1 MRRVSSLTWSEV
13 LGYHRT
19 RKGIGRR
26 SLLVDRGESGYR
38 NRFLP
43 DGRILYMGE
52 GKRGDQEPVGG
63 NLRLLLAHREGT
75 PLRVF
80 LRERPGVWRDLGCYR
95 VEGWRYAL
103 LEEEGRWVYWFTL
116 APGGCEG
123 AP

>member
-1 MRRVSSLTWSEV
+1 M
-13 LGYHRT
+13 
-19 RKGIGRR
+19 
-26 SLLVDRGESGYR
+26 VDRGESGYR

-52 GKRGDQEPVGG
+52 GKRGDQEPVRG

-95 VEGWRYAL
+95 VEGWRYVL

-116 APGGCEG
+116 APGGCEE

>member
-1 MRRVSSLTWSEV
+1 M
-13 LGYHRT
+13 
-19 RKGIGRR
+19 
-26 SLLVDRGESGYR
+26 DRGEPGYR

-103 LEEEGRWVYWFTL
+103 LEEEGM
-116 APGGCEG
+116 
-123 AP
+123 